1 MKLLSLEPDGCDTSV
16 TSQSVHTNY
25 YVPSIQALAVAQQ
38 APEIAGEDGTTTT
51 EKTAKEDTGFILS
64 NDIDFGGGSFG
75 GDAII
80 TIGKNSV
87 FDGNGYHFLNFKLG
101 GTYFGVFSFSENSV
115 LRNLT
120 LGSEGGLIS
129 GSGQSK
135 NKGGGGV
142 AATTFTTFRM
152 ENVHVFAN
160 LSTTVSN
167 CGGLIGDLAGNA
179 TIINCSFHGT
189 VTGTKGKVDV
199 GYGGLILSEC
209 RQHQLRY
216 PCGGNYRMA

>member
-1 MKLLSLEPDGCDTSV
+1 MYPVYRHWRWLSRHPKFPART
-16 TSQSVHTNY
+16 
-25 YVPSIQALAVAQQ
+25 AQPRPKRPQ
-38 APEIAGEDGTTTT
+38 KRIRDS
-51 EKTAKEDTGFILS
+51 ILS

-135 NKGGGGV
+135 NKDGGGV
-142 AATTFTTFRM
+142 AATTSTTFRM

-167 CGGLIGDLAGNA
+167 CDGLIGDLAGNA

-199 GYGGLILSEC
+199 GYDGLILSEC